1 MNHFESILK
10 EISAHLLL
18 ISSFIIL
25 FVSIILSFKTK
36 FVQFRMLPRMF
47 KSLFI
52 APFNKN
58 KVHEGSQTILA
69 HKALFTAMSTT
80 IGISSIVSP
89 AIAIRLGGPG
99 ALLGFLLTTIF
110 GSAANFTEVTFA
122 LYYRK
127 QLSNGTIMGGPMQY
141 LKDELSAFWGKWY
154 AFFCL
159 ILMIVW
165 SAAQSNQLAAVLSSE
180 LLGKYAIAEPIT
192 GIFLA
197 LSICLIL
204 IGGIKRIGNFSEK
217 LVPTMFFLYV
227 SASLWII
234 CANYTLLPSIFKL
247 ILDSALKPTAFAAGV
262 VVGGFANAFRWGIFK
277 GVQSNEAG
285 IGTSTIP
292 NSMAETSSPTNQ
304 GILSMAATYSAG
316 FICILSGLVTLLCG
330 TWNQTNVKLGINMI
344 AYAFSNYFSYAG
356 IIILTISAFLFAF
369 GTILGNSYNG
379 SQCFN
384 FLSKNR
390 YLNYYYSFSTVAI
403 FLGAI
408 LDVTFVW
415 TIIDFFL
422 IPVAVPH
429 IIGILIIAFKK
440 SDLLKV

>member
-1 MNHFESILK
+1 MSHIELILK
-10 EISAHLLL
+10 NLSTHLLL

-25 FVSIILSFKTK
+25 IGSIILSFKTR
-36 FVQFRMLPRMF
+36 FVQFRMLPKMLHILFVTPF
-47 KSLFI
+47 KKKR
-52 APFNKN
+52 AN
-58 KVHEGSQTILA
+58 EDSQTILA

-110 GSAANFTEVTFA
+110 GAAANFTEVTFA

-141 LKDELSAFWGKWY
+141 MKAELGVFWGKWY

-159 ILMIVW
+159 LLMIVW
-165 SAAQSNQLAAVLSSE
+165 SAAQANQLADIFSSE
-180 LLGKYAIAEPIT
+180 LLGRYAIPEIIT
-192 GIFLA
+192 GMI
-197 LSICLIL
+197 LSISIYLIL
-204 IGGIKRIGNFSEK
+204 MGGIKRIGNFSEK
-217 LVPTMFFLYV
+217 LVPVMFFLYL
-227 SASLWII
+227 SASFWII
-234 CANYTLLPSIFKL
+234 ACNYSLIPQLIKL
-247 ILDSALKPTAFAAGV
+247 IFMSALKPVNLATGII
-262 VVGGFANAFRWGIFK
+262 VGGLTNSLRWGIFK
-277 GVQSNEAG
+277 GAQSNEAG

-292 NSMAETSSPTNQ
+292 HSMADTSVPTNQ
-304 GILSMAATYSAG
+304 GILSMAATYSSG
-316 FICILSGLVTLLCG
+316 FICILSGFVTLMCD
-330 TWNQTNVKLGINMI
+330 TWQSSQIKLGINMI
-344 AYAFSNYFSYAG
+344 AYAFGKYFSFFG
-356 IIILTISAFLFAF
+356 IIILLISAFLFAF

-379 SQCFN
+379 SQCFK

-390 YLNYYYSFSTVAI
+390 YLNYYYFFSTIAI
-403 FLGAI
+403 FLGSI

-440 SDLLKV
+440 SNLLKV